1 MNALDHV
8 VAASAG
14 ELAAAIRARR
24 LSSVEVV
31 EAHLRRIDE
40 VNPRINAIV
49 QLAGD
54 AARAQARAADKMLFH
69 DRVTGPLHGVPF
81 TAKDVCDAAGVISA
95 AGLRNRAAFVPERDA
110 VVVSRMKSAGAILLG
125 KTNCP
130 PGGGGGETDNRVYGR
145 TRNPYDLSRT
155 VGGSSGGEAA
165 AIAACMSPIGIGSDS
180 GGSVRVPAH
189 FCGIA
194 ALKPTSGRVP
204 ATGTLNHPG
213 GLSDYRT
220 QIGPMARH
228 VDDLALAFAIMA
240 GEDGHD
246 SAVIPM
252 PIRDPA
258 SVTLRELRIA
268 SYTDD
273 GLARPTPEIEASLR
287 EAADALRDGGA
298 GVEEDARPAC
308 LGDSRPITERYW
320 RFAGRQEVD
329 VERLLADWDAFRSA
343 MLAFMAPFDA
353 ILCPVDYRAATPPDE
368 PAPLR
373 FNYTLPF
380 SLSGWPC
387 VVVRTGTS
395 HGGMPIGVQIVA
407 RSFRED
413 VALAVARH
421 LEATMGGW
429 QAPAEVDEL
438 QG

>member
-1 MNALDHV
+1 MNALNHV
-8 VAASAG
+8 VTASAG
-14 ELAAAIRARR
+14 ELASAIRARR

-31 EAHLRRIDE
+31 EAHLRRIEE

-49 QLAGD
+49 QVAAD
-54 AARAQARAADKMLFH
+54 AARAQAREADMRLGR
-69 DRVTGPLHGVPF
+69 DDVIGPLHGVPF
-81 TAKDVCDAAGVISA
+81 TAKDVFDVAGVISA
-95 AGLRNRAAFVPERDA
+95 AGLRKRARFVPDRDA
-110 VVVSRMKSAGAILLG
+110 VVVARMRSAGAILLG

-130 PGGGGGETDNRVYGR
+130 PGGGGGETDNPVYGR

-180 GGSVRVPAH
+180 GGSIRVPAH

-194 ALKPTSGRVP
+194 SLKPTSGRVP

-220 QIGPMARH
+220 QIGPMTRY
-228 VDDLALAFAIMA
+228 VDDLSLAFAIMA

-258 SVTLRELRIA
+258 SVTLQAVRVA
-268 SYTDD
+268 CYADD
-273 GLARPTPEIEASLR
+273 GLASPTSQIAASLR
-287 EAADALRDGGA
+287 EAADTLRDGGA
-298 GVEEDARPAC
+298 VVEEARPAC

-320 RFAGRQEVD
+320 RFAGRLDVD
-329 VERLLADWDAFRSA
+329 VERLLSDWDAFRSA
-343 MLAFMAPFDA
+343 MLAFIARFDV
-353 ILCPVDYRAATPPDE
+353 ILCPVDYRSATEPDE

-380 SLSGWPC
+380 SLCGWPC
-387 VVVRTGTS
+387 VVVRVGTS
-395 HGGMPIGVQIVA
+395 HDGMPIGAQVVA

-413 VALAVARH
+413 VALAVAGY
-421 LEATMGGW
+421 LERTAGGW
-429 QAPAEVDEL
+429 RAPEEPAGL
-438 QG
+438 HG